1 MNAEEKIKE
10 VSIYTLSWYIADWI
24 NKKKCKKCKL
34 LAFDTT
40 LKKWCALDNSANDC
54 WTEFFETRQEAIDWL
69 NNEMKKPTDNC
80 NYQSAGGKESL
91 RLSASIIPQE
101 E

>member
-1 MNAEEKIKE
+1 MNAEEKLRRLREK
-10 VSIYTLSWYIADWI
+10 T
-24 NKKKCKKCKL
+24 C
-34 LAFDTT
+34 
-40 LKKWCALDNSANDC
+40 
-54 WTEFFETRQEAIDWL
+54 
-69 NNEMKKPTDNC
+69 KKPTDNC

>member
-1 MNAEEKIKE
+1 MNAAEEIRE
-10 VSIYTLSWYIADWI
+10 VSIHTLSWYIADWI

-40 LKKWCALDNSANDC
+40 LKTWRALDNSANDC

-69 NNEMKKPTDNC
+69 NNEIEKAD
-80 NYQSAGGKESL
+80 
-91 RLSASIIPQE
+91 
-101 E
+101 

>member
-1 MNAEEKIKE
+1 MNAEEKIRE
-10 VSIYTLSWYIADWI
+10 VSIHTLCRFVEYWI

-40 LKKWCALDNSANDC
+40 LKKWCALDNSANDY

-69 NNEMKKPTDNC
+69 NNEIEKAD
-80 NYQSAGGKESL
+80 
-91 RLSASIIPQE
+91 
-101 E
+101 